1 MPSNRTMAMSWTAT
15 TISARL
21 VALDV
26 DGTLARAGSPI
37 DPTILA
43 ALRDV
48 ADSGIQVVI
57 ATGRGWLTMRETAR
71 LLPKS
76 AYLVLNNGAAT
87 RAVADGRLIESREV
101 PHAAANQARLAFRSA
116 GLPAIWIESAT
127 SGYRYLVEGDWRRF
141 PPYRRY
147 LDPKGARVVRLAHP
161 DLAPP
166 PAQVFGLA
174 PSEVGADLER
184 ELRNTLGG
192 RAEVVVWRSRRLE
205 SVGLEVLPPG
215 VTKGAVVA
223 QLAERLGVR
232 AVDAVAVGDDLNDLE
247 MLDWAGRG
255 LAIQGSPGPLI
266 DVADA
271 VIPNDSDS
279 LRRVLDELSGVY
291 ARSRGSDRSV

>member
-1 MPSNRTMAMSWTAT
+1 MLVTSWTRT
-15 TISARL
+15 TISTKL

-48 ADSGIQVVI
+48 ANSGIQVVI
-57 ATGRGWLTMRETAR
+57 ATGRGWQTMRETAR
-71 LLPKS
+71 LLPPS
-76 AYLVLNNGAAT
+76 AYLVLNNGAAI

-101 PHAAANQARLAFRSA
+101 PHAAADQARLAFRAA

-127 SGYRYLVEGDWRRF
+127 SGYRYLVEGDWRTF
-141 PPYRRY
+141 PPYRLY
-147 LDPKGARVVRLAHP
+147 LEPKGARVVRLAHP

-174 PSEVGADLER
+174 PSKVSADLEH
-184 ELRNTLGG
+184 ELRSTLGD
-192 RAEVVVWRSRRLE
+192 RAEIVIWRSRRLE

-255 LAIQGSPGPLI
+255 LAVQGSPEPLV
-266 DVADA
+266 DAADA

-279 LRRVLDELSGVY
+279 LRRMLEELSGV
-291 ARSRGSDRSV
+291 

>member
-1 MPSNRTMAMSWTAT
+1 MRSSTPSNPTMETSWTPT
-15 TISARL
+15 TISTRL

-48 ADSGIQVVI
+48 AHRGIQVVI

-71 LLPKS
+71 LLPQS

-87 RAVADGRLIESREV
+87 RAVGDGRLIESREV

-127 SGYRYLVEGDWRRF
+127 SGDRYLVDGDWRKF

-147 LDPKGARVVRLAHP
+147 LDPKAARVVRLAHP

-174 PSEVGADLER
+174 PSRLSAKLEH
-184 ELRNTLGG
+184 ELRSTLGD
-192 RAEVVVWRSRRLE
+192 RAEIVVWRSRRLE
-205 SVGLEVLPPG
+205 SLGLEVLPPG

-223 QLAERLGVR
+223 QLARRLGVR

-255 LAIQGSPGPLI
+255 LAIQGSPESLV
-266 DVADA
+266 DVADD
-271 VIPNDSDS
+271 VISDDGDG
-279 LRRVLDELSGVY
+279 LRRLLEEL
-291 ARSRGSDRSV
+291 RGG

>member
-1 MPSNRTMAMSWTAT
+1 MAMSWTPTA
-15 TISARL
+15 ISTRL

-48 ADSGIQVVI
+48 ANRGIQVVI
-57 ATGRGWLTMRETAR
+57 ATGRGWLNMRETAR

-87 RAVADGRLIESREV
+87 RVVADGRLIESREV
-101 PHAAANQARLAFRSA
+101 PHAVANQARLAFRSA

-127 SGYRYLVEGDWRRF
+127 SGDRYLVEGDWRTS
-141 PPYRRY
+141 PTYRLY

-166 PAQVFGLA
+166 PAQVFGLV
-174 PSEVGADLER
+174 PFEVGADLER
-184 ELRNTLGG
+184 ELRNALGG
-192 RAEVVVWRSRRLE
+192 RAEIVVWRSRRLE
-205 SVGLEVLPPG
+205 SLGLEVLPPG

-223 QLAERLGVR
+223 QLAKRLGVR

-255 LAIQGSPGPLI
+255 LAIQGSPESLV
-266 DVADA
+266 DVADD
-271 VIPNDSDS
+271 VISDDGDS
-279 LRRVLDELSGVY
+279 LRRVLEELSGV
-291 ARSRGSDRSV
+291 

>member
-1 MPSNRTMAMSWTAT
+1 
-15 TISARL
+15 
-21 VALDV
+21 V

-48 ADSGIQVVI
+48 ADRGIQVVI

-71 LLPKS
+71 LLPTS

-101 PHAAANQARLAFRSA
+101 PYAAANQARLAFRSA

-127 SGYRYLVEGDWRRF
+127 SGYRYLVEGDWRTF
-141 PPYRRY
+141 TSYRLY
-147 LDPKGARVVRLAHP
+147 LDPKGARVVHLAHP

-166 PAQVFGLA
+166 PAQIFGLA
-174 PSEVGADLER
+174 PSEVGADLEHK
-184 ELRNTLGG
+184 LRNTLGD
-192 RAEVVVWRSRRLE
+192 RAEIVVWRSRRLK

-255 LAIQGSPGPLI
+255 LAIQGSPEPLA
-266 DVADA
+266 DVADG
-271 VIPNDSDS
+271 VIPDDSDS
-279 LRRVLDELSGVY
+279 LRRVLEELTGVQV
-291 ARSRGSDRSV
+291 RSRGSDRSA